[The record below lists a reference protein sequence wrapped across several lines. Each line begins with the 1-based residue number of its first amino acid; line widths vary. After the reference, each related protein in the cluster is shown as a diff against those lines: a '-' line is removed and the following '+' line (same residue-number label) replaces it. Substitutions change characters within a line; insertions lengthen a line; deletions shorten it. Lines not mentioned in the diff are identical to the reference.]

1 MNRKYFYYIVFGVS
15 FLTVAPEYGDLY
27 DISSSKNRKE
37 IQDYVKEVSVKSER
51 DRLSDVKSVSGVF
64 TGSYAIH
71 PFSGKKI
78 PIWTS
83 DYVLASYGTGA
94 VMGVPA
100 GDQRDFDFAKKFMI
114 DIPNIF
120 ES

>member
-1 MNRKYFYYIVFGVS
+1 MNSDMSLYSGAIV
-15 FLTVAPEYGDLY
+15 
-27 DISSSKNRKE
+27 RKE
-37 IQDYVKEVSVKSER
+37 IEDYVKEVSVKSER
-51 DRLSDVKSVSGVF
+51 DRLSDVKSVSGIF

-71 PFSGKKI
+71 PFTGKKI
-78 PIWTS
+78 PIWIS
-83 DYVLASYGTGA
+83 DYVIASYGTGA

-120 ES
+120 ENIDVS